1 MTHTS
6 SRRPE
11 VAAVACPDYAPESCA
26 RAVEQLA
33 SLCPALQ
40 AIRPGQRVLLK
51 VNLVTGLKPERA
63 GTTHPAL
70 VQALCAWLRER
81 GVSVTVGDGPGGA
94 FTKAYL
100 DGVYSLTGM
109 RRAAAESGA
118 ALNADFSVKQAEYP
132 EAAVLKR
139 FDYTGWLD
147 GGECIINFC
156 KLKSHG
162 MMGLSCAVKNLFG
175 AIPGLTKP
183 AYHYLYPSYSD
194 FADMLIDLNEY
205 FRPVLNLADAVVCME
220 GNGPTAG
227 TPRHMGLLL
236 AGESPYALDLV
247 AARLIG
253 LSPEQIPTLSRAAVR
268 GLAPATAEE
277 VPLALGEGFP
287 ARSEEMQPD
296 SPWARLDAFRIP
308 DFQTPAADAGME
320 VFLKGQGFLARSG
333 NRIVRDVLAVRPRL
347 HAPQCVGCKRCAG
360 LCPVKAITMQNGKPR
375 IDRSRCIRCFCCQ
388 EFCPA
393 GALQAKRSRL
403 GDALLRWVH

>member
-1 MTHTS
+1 MNANQPQG
-6 SRRPE
+6 PE
-11 VAAVACPDYAPESCA
+11 VAAAVCPDYAPDHCA
-26 RAVEQLA
+26 AAVERLA
-33 SLCPALQ
+33 ELCPALQ
-40 AIRPGQRVLLK
+40 RIQPGQRVLLK

-70 VQALCAWLRER
+70 VSALSAWLRDR
-81 GVSVTVGDGPGGA
+81 GVSVTIGDGPGGA

-100 DGVYSLTGM
+100 DGVYALTGM

-118 ALNADFSVKQAEYP
+118 ALNEDFRVAHAEVP
-132 EAAVLKR
+132 EARVLKR
-139 FDYTGWLD
+139 FDYTAWLD
-147 GGECIINFC
+147 AGDCIINFC

-162 MMGLSCAVKNLFG
+162 MMGLSCAVKNMFG

-183 AYHYLYPSYSD
+183 AYHYRFPNYAD
-194 FADMLIDLNEY
+194 FADMLIDLNEH

-227 TPRHMGLLL
+227 TPRRMGLLL
-236 AGESPYALDLV
+236 ASESPYALDLA

-253 LSPEQIPTLSRAAVR
+253 LEAGQIPTLERACQR
-268 GLAPATAEE
+268 GLAPGTALD
-277 VPLALGEGFP
+277 VPLALGEDFP
-287 ARSEEMQPD
+287 ETGETES
-296 SPWARLDAFRIP
+296 SWARLDAFRLP
-308 DFQTPAADAGME
+308 DFQSPAAETGME
-320 VFLKGQGFLARSG
+320 DFLHGQGFLARSG
-333 NRIVRDVLAVRPRL
+333 NRIVRDVLAVHPRL
-347 HAPQCVGCKRCAG
+347 RAAQCVGCKRCAG

-375 IDRSRCIRCFCCQ
+375 IDRARCIRCFCCQ